1 MVKVVLDSWREGL
14 EKVSLSKIQMSIL
27 GKSLSESKGNVDS
40 LLDGEKII
48 LEIDDMDIAQ
58 EFFNEAERIG
68 VNCKWIISE

>member
-68 VNCKWIISE
+68 VNCKWII